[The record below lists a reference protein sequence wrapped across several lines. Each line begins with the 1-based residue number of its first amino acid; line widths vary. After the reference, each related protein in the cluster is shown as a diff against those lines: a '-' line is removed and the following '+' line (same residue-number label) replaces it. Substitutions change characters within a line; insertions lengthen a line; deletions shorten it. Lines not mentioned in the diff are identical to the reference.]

1 MKLVTYNIQYTK
13 GKDYRYDVDRIV
25 QAVKGA
31 DVIALQEVERFWKR
45 SGMTDQPAEIAKRLS
60 NYYWIYTPACD
71 MDACQKQNDGTI
83 LNRRRQFGTMI
94 LSKKPILSSRLH
106 TLPKF
111 GSLAHYNMATG
122 ALEAVIQFSV
132 GPIRIYS
139 LHLSAISLEERLI
152 QIKALLKIHRQAVFE
167 GGVSEGPPLIR
178 SITDWSDGVPLPP
191 KMPQN
196 AILCGDFNSEPG
208 GPEYDAL
215 VGRKDRMYGRVPYIG
230 NFVDAWVAGGNR
242 EEEGITRPKDKEIS
256 DDRKLDYFMI
266 SSELAG
272 RVKKSWIDEL
282 ADGSNHQP
290 VWVEMDI

>member
-60 NYYWIYTPACD
+60 SYYWVYTPAFD
-71 MDACQKQNDGTI
+71 MDASQKQNNGTI

-106 TLPKF
+106 TLPKS
-111 GSLAHYNMATG
+111 GSLAHYNMTTG
-122 ALEAVIQFSV
+122 ALEAVIQFDV

-139 LHLSAISLEERLI
+139 LHLSAISIQERLT
-152 QIKALLKIHRQAVFE
+152 QIEAFLKIHRQAVFE
-167 GGVSEGPPLIR
+167 GGVSEGPPLLR
-178 SITDWSDGVPLPP
+178 GTTDWSDGDPMPP
-191 KMPQN
+191 RMPQN
-196 AILCGDFNSEPG
+196 AILCGDFNLEPG

-215 VGRKDRMYGRVPYIG
+215 VGCKDRIYGRVPYID

-242 EEEGITRPKDKEIS
+242 EEEGITLQKSPEYNHEHR
-256 DDRKLDYFMI
+256 LDYCLV
-266 SSELAG
+266 SGELAD

-282 ADGSNHQP
+282 ADGSDHQP